1 MSKIRGTSNVPMMLG
16 IIGGVLGLPA
26 ALCTGACAACVG
38 AVGSAGAALAV
49 TDPNSGITEAD
60 ATAMTAAAGSAAT
73 ILMAIAIAG
82 SLAGLIGGLLGKK
95 APALA
100 GVIMILSALFNAP

>member
-1 MSKIRGTSNVPMMLG
+1 
-16 IIGGVLGLPA
+16 
-26 ALCTGACAACVG
+26 
-38 AVGSAGAALAV
+38 
-49 TDPNSGITEAD
+49 
-60 ATAMTAAAGSAAT
+60 MTAAAGSAAT

-100 GVIMILSALFNAP
+100 GVIMILSALFNAAMIISGNFISPIAGLLFLIGGAVCFSQKKEAV